1 MITILQNPQGLAVSY
16 PAEPQEN
23 GLLGSYGIKA
33 VNVETTEIAA
43 SSSDSEVAED
53 CAEELHHKESS
64 LQQPLSEADQHEQ
77 TAANGNTESELDIPP
92 VTVSTPES
100 SDNPLVEAKEAVPDT
115 FKHEAKETKDDTS
128 YLPEAPRS
136 AHGEENSRISEDE
149 ATAITVLKVI
159 ESYGVNFEKTGESWQ
174 GLASFIPTVVEQ
186 VKKREPVRMIL
197 PAFPFKSPNARDKV
211 LGVMPDLGEELALYH
226 LNSLC
231 ENIGRVYEPGA
242 DVYIS
247 SDGLVYNDILGV
259 PDETVWE
266 YGEALRRMAVEKE
279 LHHVKFIR
287 LFELL
292 EHPWIPLTSAEQA
305 KSYYLAHAQCLRR
318 ELMYRFEDRSF
329 DADIAI
335 RNDNDTCLTYR
346 GYIKFLTKD
355 LAPQMDTQYT
365 SKKARAAH
373 IAQIAR
379 SMIVR
384 GKMFAAAIKANR
396 ADYVRLSIHESNGA
410 KKLSISL
417 VPQVRGALGYTPWH
431 SSIAVGADGTF
442 RTVHAEDVRETHE
455 LVYKNG
461 QPYYFREKSKLF
473 DWVEDGLRVKFE
485 HLYPCGL
492 VIRPSDIDDSRPPPS
507 IRDLPMHKVR
517 QLSTGLS
524 PVILRGFRETLEEEL
539 YVQKASELGA
549 ILPWSFGIIQKVR
562 DAGRTDKLGNNV
574 TSNEAMPMHYDG
586 MFKFEEETDP
596 DTGEVKRVQ
605 RPPGYQFFTCPATA
619 PKGSGYTLFASSRLF
634 FRYLPLPWSAERL
647 QKVTWAMDNDGFWD
661 AKLKNLPLVV
671 THPVTGLPCMRWHQ
685 PWDSTKTKFSTCAV
699 TIENEEQG
707 LVSVVDDLTYDYR
720 VCLRFSWEQG
730 DLLVSDNTAMLHTRT
745 GYKTDCDRELWRIH
759 FD

>member
-1 MITILQNPQGLAVSY
+1 MIAVLQNPQGDAVSY
-16 PAEPQEN
+16 PAEPQQN

-43 SSSDSEVAED
+43 SSSDSEVTED
-53 CAEELHHKESS
+53 FPEEQHRKESS
-64 LQQPLSEADQHEQ
+64 LQQPLSEADQHEP

-92 VTVSTPES
+92 ATVSTPES
-100 SDNPLVEAKEAVPDT
+100 SDNPLVEAKEAVPDKL
-115 FKHEAKETKDDTS
+115 KHEAKETKDDTS
-128 YLPEAPRS
+128 YLPEALRTP
-136 AHGEENSRISEDE
+136 HGEENSRISEDE

-211 LGVMPDLGEELALYH
+211 LGEMPDLGEELALYH
-226 LNSLC
+226 LNGLC

-279 LHHVKFIR
+279 LYHVKFIR

-292 EHPWIPLTSAEQA
+292 EHPWNPLTSAEQA

-396 ADYVRLSIHESNGA
+396 TDYVRLSIHESNGA

-455 LVYKNG
+455 LVYKSG

-539 YVQKASELGA
+539 YVQKASELGT

-586 MFKFEEETDP
+586 MFKFEEQTDP
-596 DTGEVKRVQ
+596 VTGETKRVQ
-605 RPPGYQFFTCPATA
+605 KPPGYQFFTCPATA

-634 FRYLPLPWSAERL
+634 FRYLPLPWTAERL

-671 THPVTGLPCMRWHQ
+671 KHPVTGLPCMRWHQ

>member
-1 MITILQNPQGLAVSY
+1 MIAILQNPQDAAVSY
-16 PAEPQEN
+16 SGEPQEN
-23 GLLGSYGIKA
+23 DLLGSYGTKA
-33 VNVETTEIAA
+33 LNVETTEIAA
-43 SSSDSEVAED
+43 SSSSSEAPED
-53 CAEELHHKESS
+53 LTEEHHLNESS
-64 LQQPLSEADQHEQ
+64 LQQPLSDVDRHEHP
-77 TAANGNTESELDIPP
+77 AANGNTELDIPP

-100 SDNPLVEAKEAVPDT
+100 SDNPLVESKEAVLVT
-115 FKHEAKETKDDTS
+115 FKHEDKETKDDTP
-128 YLPEAPRS
+128 YLLAEALE
-136 AHGEENSRISEDE
+136 ATNGEKNSPISEDN
-149 ATAITVLKVI
+149 ATAIAVLKVV

-174 GLASFIPTVVEQ
+174 GLTSFIPTVVEQ

-226 LNSLC
+226 LNGLC
-231 ENIGRVYEPGA
+231 ENIGRVYEP
-242 DVYIS
+242 
-247 SDGLVYNDILGV
+247 DILGV

-279 LHHVKFIR
+279 LRHVKFIR

-318 ELMYRFEDRSF
+318 ELMYRFEDRNF
-329 DADIAI
+329 DADAAI
-335 RNDNDTCLTYR
+335 RSDNDTCLTYR

-473 DWVEDGLRVKFE
+473 NWVEDGLRVKFE

-492 VIRPSDIDDSRPPPS
+492 VIRPSDVDDSRPPPS

-517 QLSTGLS
+517 QLSNGLS
-524 PVILRGFRETLEEEL
+524 PVVLRGFRETLEEEL
-539 YVQKASELGA
+539 YVQKASELGT

-596 DTGEVKRVQ
+596 VTGEVKRVQ
-605 RPPGYQFFTCPATA
+605 KPPGYQFFTCPATA

-634 FRYLPLPWSAERL
+634 FRYLPLPWTAERL

-671 THPVTGLPCMRWHQ
+671 PHPVTGLPCMRWHQ

-699 TIENEEQG
+699 TIENDEQG